1 MSAADLSIEELSG
14 DLHPHLARLRAAA
27 PVAFV
32 PAVGGFLVTSREAAV
47 EVLRD
52 PTTFTVDDPRF
63 STALVVGPSMLSTD
77 GAEHVRHRKPFAG
90 PFRPRQVTGRFSEL
104 VRAQVRRR
112 VEALTPSPAGT
123 VELRSQLAGPV
134 AAGVV
139 AYTLGLDGDD
149 DSTVGSLLEWYR
161 EIVASVAGVAEGR
174 PVTAGGAEAMH
185 KLAATLRPHLN
196 GAARAS
202 SSLLAD
208 AAAAG
213 ELTADEVVSN
223 AAVIMFGGIET
234 TEAMILNALWFVLR
248 AGWQPP
254 QLEPMGEV
262 PLAVEESL
270 RLEPAAA
277 VVDRYAT
284 RDVTVAGVSIP
295 AGALVTVSLA
305 GANRDPAEFP
315 DPDRFDPTRRNLR
328 RQLAFATGP
337 HVCIGMDLARLE
349 TCVVLVE
356 LLTRFPTMHVAS
368 GSPSPTGLVFR
379 KPARLDVSWTA
390 TAASRARDRREPL
403 APVNGVSTE
412 ETRNGLP

>member
-1 MSAADLSIEELSG
+1 VWLSRPTVPLARMSVADLSVEDLSG
-14 DLHPHLARLRAAA
+14 DPHPHLARVRESA

-32 PAVGGFLVTSREAAV
+32 PALGGFLVTSRGAAV
-47 EVLRD
+47 EVLHD
-52 PTTFTVDDPRF
+52 PSTFTVDDPRF

-77 GAEHVRHRKPFAG
+77 GAEHVRHRQPFTGA
-90 PFRPRQVTGRFSEL
+90 FRPRQVTGRFGEL

-112 VEALTPSPAGT
+112 VDALTSSASGEA
-123 VELRSQLAGPV
+123 ELRSQLAGPV

-139 AYTLGLDGDD
+139 AHTLGLDGDD
-149 DSTVGSLLEWYR
+149 DSTVGCLLEWYR

-174 PVTAGGAEAMH
+174 SVTVSGAEAMH
-185 KLAATLRPHLN
+185 ELAATLRPHLN
-196 GAARAS
+196 GAAGAS
-202 SSLLAD
+202 PSVLAD

-248 AGWQPP
+248 AGWKPSRP
-254 QLEPMGEV
+254 DAIGEV
-262 PLAVEESL
+262 ADAVEESL

-284 RDVTVAGVSIP
+284 RDATIAEVSIP
-295 AGALVTVSLA
+295 RGALVTVSLA

-315 DPDRFDPTRRNLR
+315 DPNVFDPTRPNLR

-337 HVCIGMDLARLE
+337 HVCVGMDLARLE
-349 TCVVLVE
+349 ACVALAEV
-356 LLTRFPTMHVAS
+356 LTRFPTMQVAS
-368 GSPSPTGLVFR
+368 GNPSPTGLVFR
-379 KPARLDVSWTA
+379 KPARLDVTWTA
-390 TAASRARDRREPL
+390 TAVRRD
-403 APVNGVSTE
+403 
-412 ETRNGLP
+412 